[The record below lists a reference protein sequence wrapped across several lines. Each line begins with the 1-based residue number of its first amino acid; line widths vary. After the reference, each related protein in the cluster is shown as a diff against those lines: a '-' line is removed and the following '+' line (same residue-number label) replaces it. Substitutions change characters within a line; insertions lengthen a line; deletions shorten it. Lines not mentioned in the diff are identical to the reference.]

1 MIITDTKSKNLL
13 DSWYKF
19 RLHLEKSETPFED
32 VARYFLSCPRVR
44 RYTDPYDQTSWP
56 TPWELIVENQYC
68 DFNILLGICYTIQL
82 TERFKSVSPV
92 ITLSFDP
99 TSRIVYCLLLIDGK
113 VFGFDFDTWVDEA
126 SLPTTLVVQKK
137 FQMPPLN

>member
-19 RLHLEKSETPFED
+19 RLYLEKSDNPFED

-44 RYTDPYDQTSWP
+44 RYTDPYDQTTWP

-68 DFNILLGICYTIQL
+68 NFNILLGICYTMQL
-82 TERFKSVSPV
+82 TERFKSTTPV

-99 TSRIVYCLLLIDGK
+99 TSKIMYYLLLIEGK
-113 VFGFDFDTWVDEA
+113 VFGFDFDSWVLEKE
-126 SLPTTLVVQKK
+126 LPSDLVVQKR
-137 FQMPPLN
+137 FCMPPLN